1 MIDPARTE
9 NKGAAPRAQA
19 PLIPKIAAIPVMLL
33 ETIPTQSFSF
43 PRLAKIT
50 TTRLMM
56 AIAIIPTNMVATTA
70 ARDSMALSLSVAV
83 KS

>member
-1 MIDPARTE
+1 
-9 NKGAAPRAQA
+9 
-19 PLIPKIAAIPVMLL
+19 
-33 ETIPTQSFSF
+33 
-43 PRLAKIT
+43 
-50 TTRLMM
+50 LMM